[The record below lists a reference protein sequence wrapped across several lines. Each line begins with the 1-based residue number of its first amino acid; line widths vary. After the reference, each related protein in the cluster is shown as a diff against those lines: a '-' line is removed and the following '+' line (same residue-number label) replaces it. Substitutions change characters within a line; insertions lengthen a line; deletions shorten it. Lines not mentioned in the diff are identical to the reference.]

1 MITIKD
7 LPIAI
12 RIGERQFNFAIHVT
26 AWNKLCV
33 CYKEVFDAGNII
45 LSCVVEPDGKI
56 LIPKHYDDIADA
68 RTIDEALFITWGR
81 LMEMVKKN
89 IAVIVKEQ

>member
-12 RIGERQFNFAIHVT
+12 KVGGTQFNFAIHVT

-33 CYKEVFDAGNII
+33 CYKAVFDAGNLL
-45 LSCVVEPDGKI
+45 LSCVVEPDGKT
-56 LIPKHYDDIADA
+56 LIPKHYKDIADA
-68 RTIDEALFITWGR
+68 RTIDEALFVTWAR
-81 LMEMVKKN
+81 LMEMVKKKM
-89 IAVIVKEQ
+89 AVIVIEQ

>member
-12 RIGERQFNFAIHVT
+12 KIGASQFNFAIHVT

-33 CYKEVFDAGNII
+33 CYRKVFDAGI
-45 LSCVVEPDGKI
+45 LFCLV
-56 LIPKHYDDIADA
+56 
-68 RTIDEALFITWGR
+68 W
-81 LMEMVKKN
+81 
-89 IAVIVKEQ
+89 

>member
-12 RIGERQFNFAIHVT
+12 KVGGTQFNFAIHVT

-33 CYKEVFDAGNII
+33 CYKKVFDADNQI

-68 RTIDEALFITWGR
+68 RTIDEALFVTWAR

>member
-12 RIGERQFNFAIHVT
+12 RIGTSQFNFAIYVT
-26 AWNKLCV
+26 VWNKLCV
-33 CYKEVFDAGNII
+33 CYDEVFDAGNQL
-45 LSCVVEPDGKI
+45 LSCVVEPDGKT
-56 LIPKHYDDIADA
+56 LIPKNYDDIADA
-68 RTIDEALFITWGR
+68 RTIDEALFVTWAR
-81 LMEMVKKN
+81 LMELVKKN